1 MATTLSQISAP
12 VYMCSR
18 GLRHL
23 SSAPPLSGTVGRP
36 EMSTEGGQDSKAAQA
51 GTGPRL
57 GVGVDRGNMQTKH
70 VCMCAC
76 EQLRLARV
84 RAQNC
89 VGIKKNMRWQTR
101 PAAHLLSGRTRTGL
115 GARDAVGLS
124 LVLTH

>member
-23 SSAPPLSGTVGRP
+23 SSAPPLGGTVGRP
-36 EMSTEGGQDSKAAQA
+36 EMSTEGGQDSSKAAQP
-51 GTGPRL
+51 GTIPGL

-76 EQLRLARV
+76 V
-84 RAQNC
+84 SSC
-89 VGIKKNMRWQTR
+89 
-101 PAAHLLSGRTRTGL
+101 
-115 GARDAVGLS
+115 D
-124 LVLTH
+124 